1 MSTTGLSLDLSGSV
15 RWCLTLSV
23 KLFNSHASEVT
34 KLIHYSSL
42 AWSR

>member
-15 RWCLTLSV
+15 RWCLLSV
-23 KLFNSHASEVT
+23 KLFNSRASKVT
-34 KLIHYSSL
+34 KLIHYSPL